1 MSDYTPIPD
10 ELAPVPYRRP
20 VDKPRWARYIFVALA
35 VFMLI
40 WTMVAA
46 YVLSSPTY
54 SSKFSFVLP
63 GKGVNT
69 KVNLQSIGEA
79 STSSN
84 SPFGNS
90 GINPRVNYKE
100 ILVSDL
106 VVRRAA
112 DALGIEIQN
121 FGKPTVKLVDQT
133 AIIHVANKGSSPEA
147 ARNKSEALVEAFNS
161 RIEELRTDEMER
173 REEGIRRALSVY
185 QQRLDDAQ
193 DALLEHKQNSQYVSA
208 RQYEELTMRLERLK
222 EEQVRTTGERD
233 NISGYV
239 QQLSM
244 NLGITPRM
252 AANAFMLQADSQFS
266 RNLDDYQ
273 EASANLAV
281 YRSKWGGAH
290 PAIVKEQAKQESTL
304 DAMRQRSLELIGEQD
319 LNILR
324 LINIS
329 SSNERGTLFQ
339 DLLVNFAKAK
349 GLNDKIDQ
357 LGKAIERHVD
367 NLKRYAREAAELENL
382 ERDYEIAEAV
392 YTSAVT
398 QIDTSKTDVFASYP
412 LVQVLAAP
420 SLPTKP
426 VSPNKPLA
434 IIGGVLGSMMTLFG
448 LFLLWKRKQ
457 LIQKILSKSGF
468 GTL

>member
-1 MSDYTPIPD
+1 M
-10 ELAPVPYRRP
+10 
-20 VDKPRWARYIFVALA
+20 DKPRWARYIFVGLA
-35 VFMLI
+35 GFMVI
-40 WTMVAA
+40 WAMVAA

-79 STSSN
+79 STSSS
-84 SPFGNS
+84 SPFGTR

-112 DALGIEIQN
+112 EVHGIEARD
-121 FGKPTVKLVDQT
+121 FGKPVVKLVDET
-133 AIIHVANKGSSPEA
+133 AIIHVDNKAGSPQA
-147 ARNKSEALVEAFNS
+147 AQEKSEALIKAFNE
-161 RIEELRTDEMER
+161 RIEELRMDEMES
-173 REEGIRRALSVY
+173 REEGIRRALAVY

-208 RQYEELTMRLERLK
+208 RQYEELTMRLERIK
-222 EEQVRTTGERD
+222 EDQVRSLAERK

-239 QQLSM
+239 QQLSI
-244 NLGITPRM
+244 NLGITPTM
-252 AANAFMLQADSQFS
+252 AANAFMLQADAQFAM
-266 RNLDDYQ
+266 NLKDYQ
-273 EASANLAV
+273 EAAANLAV
-281 YRSKWGGAH
+281 YRSKWGNAH
-290 PAIVKEQAKQESTL
+290 PAIVKEASKQDATL
-304 DAMRQRSLELIGEQD
+304 DAMRKRSVELIGVQD
-319 LNILR
+319 LNVLR
-324 LINIS
+324 LINLTNS
-329 SSNERGTLFQ
+329 AERGNLFQ
-339 DLLVNFAKAK
+339 DLLTNFAKAK
-349 GLNDKIDQ
+349 GLEDKIELQ
-357 LGKAIERHVD
+357 RQAINMHIEK
-367 NLKRYAREAAELENL
+367 LKRYAREAAELENL
-382 ERDYEIAEAV
+382 ERNYEIAEAV

-398 QIDTSKTDVFASYP
+398 QIDTSKSDVFASYP

-420 SLPTKP
+420 ALPTRP

-434 IIGGVLGSMMTLFG
+434 IIGGMMGSLMTLFG

-457 LIQKILSKSGF
+457 LIQQILSKSGF